1 LFPLENNH
9 PSLNMLTKITTSFG
23 LILILAGLSTLPI
36 VDKTYFFISMQVVQV
51 GVTLVTHNSKQQSD
65 DD

>member
-1 LFPLENNH
+1 
-9 PSLNMLTKITTSFG
+9 MLTKITTSFG

-36 VDKTYFFISMQVVQV
+36 VDKTDFFISMQVVQV
-51 GVTLVTHNSKQQSD
+51 GVTLVTHNSKQHSD